1 MSKPIVAIVGRPNVG
16 KSTLFNRLIK
26 QKHAIIDETAGV
38 TRDRNYTQTDWAG
51 KKFILV
57 DTGGIV
63 GEKSKDEIELAIREQ
78 AFLAIEE
85 ADVLLFAVDAKSG
98 ITYDDL
104 ELARKIKKDFAGN
117 KVILVSNKADNQSL
131 ELNSSEFYK
140 FGLGEPH
147 PISALNGRRIG
158 DLLDDIIEGFPDDI
172 SEETEGLKIAIVGK
186 PNVGKSSIANLLLGK
201 KQHIVTDIPGTTRD
215 AVDSEFKFFGKP
227 FTLIDTA
234 GLRKKAK
241 VKNAIEFYSSLRT
254 IRAIER
260 SDFVVQLIAGNET
273 LDVQDIRIFNE
284 AFGFKKP
291 MILVVNKWD
300 LVKKDKSTLKDYTE
314 YLERRLP
321 ELKFVPKIFISAITK
336 QRIGK
341 IMEMVE
347 PTYAEYQKRIPTAK
361 LNEVME
367 NVFFHNPPSSKNGR
381 FIKIKFVSQ
390 IKHSPPVFAFFVN
403 KPNLIEDSYRKFLER
418 KIREEFGFIGSP
430 LVLEFKQK

>member
-1 MSKPIVAIVGRPNVG
+1 MPKPIVAIVGRPNVG

-26 QKHAIIDETAGV
+26 QKHAIIDATAGV

-51 KKFILV
+51 KNFILV
-57 DTGGIV
+57 DTGGVV

-85 ADVLLFAVDAKSG
+85 ANVLLFVVDAISG
-98 ITYDDL
+98 ITNDDL
-104 ELARKIKKDFAGN
+104 ELAQKIKRDFVGN
-117 KVILVSNKADNQSL
+117 KVILISNKADNQNL
-131 ELNSSEFYK
+131 ELSSTEFYK

-158 DLLDDIIEGFPDDI
+158 DLLDDIIDGFPEDI
-172 SEETEGLKIAIVGK
+172 VDESEGLRIAIVGK
-186 PNVGKSSIANLLLGK
+186 PNVGKSSMANLLLGK
-201 KQHIVTDIPGTTRD
+201 KQHIVTNIPGTTRD
-215 AVDSEFKFFGKP
+215 AVDSEFKYFGKS

-241 VKNAIEFYSSLRT
+241 VKNAIEFYSTLRT
-254 IRAIER
+254 TKAIER
-260 SDFVVQLIAGNET
+260 SDLVIQLISGNET
-273 LDVQDIRIFNE
+273 LDVQDIRVFNE
-284 AFGFKKP
+284 AYSFKKP
-291 MILVVNKWD
+291 IILVVNKWD
-300 LVKKDKSTLKDYTE
+300 LVDKDKSTLKDYTE
-314 YLERRLP
+314 YLEKRLP
-321 ELKFVPKIFISAITK
+321 ELKYIPKVFTSAITK
-336 QRIGK
+336 QRVSK
-341 IMEMVE
+341 IMELVE

-367 NVFFHNPPSSKNGR
+367 NVFFYNPPSSKNGR

-403 KPNLIEDSYRKFLER
+403 RPNLIEDPYRKYLER

-430 LVLEFKQK
+430 LILEFKQK